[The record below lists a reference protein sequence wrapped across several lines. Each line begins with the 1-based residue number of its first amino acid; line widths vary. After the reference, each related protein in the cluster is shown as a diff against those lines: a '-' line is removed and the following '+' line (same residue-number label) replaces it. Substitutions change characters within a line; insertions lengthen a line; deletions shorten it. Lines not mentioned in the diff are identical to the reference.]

1 MRFGARMR
9 PLDALLGSLRDCL
22 DRFPD
27 KRRGLNTTY
36 LMGDIGMAAFS
47 VFFLQSPS
55 FLAHQRQFEAGQ
67 APSNATTLFGIAR
80 IPSDNHIR
88 AMLDPASPAR
98 LHLVF
103 AAAIAQLR
111 QTDGGLDMFRRL
123 NGRALIALDGTE
135 YHGSRK
141 VHCRHCSTRLR
152 GQDEIAYYHSMLAA
166 TLVAPGHD
174 KVIPLEPA
182 FIAPQ
187 DGVEKQ
193 DCENAAAKR
202 WLAAHGE
209 RYSAVNTV
217 YLGDDLFSRQP
228 LCQAVLDAG
237 GHFLF
242 VCKPT
247 SHPLIQEYLSGID
260 LPVIEQTVR
269 RGTQRSVHRYRW
281 LPEVP
286 VRDGK
291 DALRVNWLEVE
302 IVNAR
307 GETTY
312 RNSFVT
318 DLPVAA
324 DTVVELAACG
334 RARWKIE
341 NETFNVL
348 KTKGFNLEHS
358 FGHGK
363 ENLAAILVSLNL
375 LAFAIHTVCDIGDE
389 LWRAARAKLGPRAN
403 FFSKLAAITAYL
415 VFPCVPLLGRSAAH
429 AGLRKAAARAAVSDR
444 LRRVDLDRS
453 AKDQVG
459 RPKVELLHRDRTC
472 PLAPATAIRFIV
484 DNPRPL
490 R

>member
-1 MRFGARMR
+1 MRFGAHMR
-9 PLDALLGSLRDCL
+9 PLDVLLGSLRSCL
-22 DRFPD
+22 ERFPD
-27 KRRGLNTTY
+27 KRHGTNTTY
-36 LMGDIGMAAFS
+36 PMGEIGIAAFS

-55 FLAHQRQFEAGQ
+55 LLARQRQFEAGHWH
-67 APSNATTLFGIAR
+67 SNGTSLFGLAK

-88 AMLDPASPAR
+88 DMFDPAAPD
-98 LHLVF
+98 LLQPVF
-103 AAAIAQLR
+103 AAALDQLR
-111 QTDGGLDMFRRL
+111 HIDSGLDVFRRL
-123 NGRALIALDGTE
+123 DGRVLIALDGTE
-135 YHGSRK
+135 YHCSRK
-141 VHCRHCSTRLR
+141 IHCPRCSTRLR
-152 GQDEIAYYHSMLAA
+152 GKGETEYFHSLLAA

-174 KVIPLEPA
+174 KVIPLEPE
-182 FIAPQ
+182 FITPQ
-187 DGVEKQ
+187 DGAEKQ
-193 DCENAAAKR
+193 DCETTAAKR
-202 WLAAHGE
+202 WLAAHGR
-209 RYSAVNTV
+209 RYAALNAV

-242 VCKPT
+242 VCKPS

-260 LPVIEQTVR
+260 LPMIEQAVR
-269 RGTQRSVHRYRW
+269 RGTQRFVHRYRW
-281 LPEVP
+281 LPDVP
-286 VRDGK
+286 LRDGK
-291 DALRVNWLEVE
+291 NALRVNWLEVE

-324 DTVVELAACG
+324 DTVAELAACG

-348 KTKGFNLEHS
+348 KTKGYNLEHS

-403 FFSKLAAITAYL
+403 FFSTLAAITAYL
-415 VFPCVPLLGRSAAH
+415 VFPCWDDLLLTLAFAKPPPVP
-429 AGLRKAAARAAVSDR
+429 
-444 LRRVDLDRS
+444 
-453 AKDQVG
+453 
-459 RPKVELLHRDRTC
+459 P
-472 PLAPATAIRFIV
+472 
-484 DNPRPL
+484 
-490 R
+490 